1 MAPRKASKT
10 LNLEEKVDLINHH
23 EKTGKSIRDL
33 AVVFD
38 VSRSQVANV
47 LKRKREYV
55 ADYES
60 NAPRDKKRCLCK
72 TSNEEINEL
81 CWKFFLDRTSRNAAV
96 SGPLLQELTG

>member
-1 MAPRKASKT
+1 MSDTSVPSSKKTMAPRKASKT

-33 AVVFD
+33 AAVFD

-60 NAPRDKKRCLCK
+60 NAPRDKKGGPERHYDGHEQVHHIQTDDVSSLC
-72 TSNEEINEL
+72 
-81 CWKFFLDRTSRNAAV
+81 
-96 SGPLLQELTG
+96 